1 MDMEVTA
8 WNQLYGAMN
17 ARQERRPFSAAT
29 LRRIAAFARPHK
41 ARLARF
47 LALSLVMAALAVAA
61 PVLAGR
67 VVDAIVK
74 AQPFDVVLGLAGLI
88 AGLALAEAGL
98 GLLTRYL
105 SASIGEGL
113 ILDLRTAVFD
123 HVQRMPIAFFTRTR
137 TGALV
142 SRLNNDV
149 IGAQRAFTDIVS
161 SVAGNVVTL
170 VLTLIV
176 MIGIS
181 WQITLLAL
189 LLLPVFVL
197 PARRMGGRIAK
208 LRREAADH
216 NAAMGT
222 QMTERFSAPGAT
234 LVKLFGRPAH
244 ESSEFA
250 VRARR
255 VRDIGVRTAVTQAV
269 FVTALTLVSA
279 LALALVYGLGG
290 FYALRGEL
298 DAGSVVALA
307 LLLTRLYS
315 PLTALASARVDV
327 MSALVSF
334 ERVFEV
340 LDLKPLIQEK
350 PDAQALPDAPTSVEF
365 DQVRFAYPSA
375 DKVSLA
381 SLEEVATLDSRG
393 GVEVLKGISFRAE
406 PGQMVALVGSSGAG
420 KSTIAQLL
428 PRLYDVDEGAVR
440 LGGVDV
446 RDLTADSIRDTLG
459 MVTQDGH
466 LFHDSIRANL
476 LLARPEATE
485 EEIWDSLRRAR
496 LADLIES
503 LPDGLDTV
511 VGERGYR
518 LSGGERQRLTI
529 ARLLLA
535 RPRVVIL
542 DEATAHLDSTSEARR
557 AGGPRRGAGRQDRD
571 RDRAPPLHHPRGRPH
586 PGRGGRPRGGA
597 GHSRHPARRG
607 RQVRRAAQHSVRRP
621 RHRGLSSRTAQRE
634 ERHGDAHGHDDRRDH
649 QRGLVGGEERAL
661 ALPGA
666 EDGAQHGDAEQAEHL
681 ARDVEHAGGHTG
693 ALGGKRAEDHRGQ
706 RDQHAAAQ
714 AVQQEPG
721 QDVEVA
727 AVGPHVGD
735 AEHGHRHQPQAE
747 RDGLGVAEQA
757 RQAL

>member
-542 DEATAHLDSTSEARR
+542 DEATAHLDSTSEAAVQEALAEALDGRTAIVIAHRLSTIR
-557 AGGPRRGAGRQDRD
+557 AADLILVVEDGRVVEQGTH
-571 RDRAPPLHHPRGRPH
+571 ATLLAE
-586 PGRGGRPRGGA
+586 GGRYA
-597 GHSRHPARRG
+597 ELHSTQFDAPAI
-607 RQVRRAAQHSVRRP
+607 AA
-621 RHRGLSSRTAQRE
+621 
-634 ERHGDAHGHDDRRDH
+634 
-649 QRGLVGGEERAL
+649 
-661 ALPGA
+661 
-666 EDGAQHGDAEQAEHL
+666 
-681 ARDVEHAGGHTG
+681 
-693 ALGGKRAEDHRGQ
+693 
-706 RDQHAAAQ
+706 
-714 AVQQEPG
+714 
-721 QDVEVA
+721 
-727 AVGPHVGD
+727 
-735 AEHGHRHQPQAE
+735 
-747 RDGLGVAEQA
+747 
-757 RQAL
+757 

>member
-1 MDMEVTA
+1 MSMEMTA
-8 WNQLYGAMN
+8 WHQLYSMN
-17 ARQERRPFSAAT
+17 NRPERRPLSRAT
-29 LRRIAAFARPHK
+29 LRRISGFARPHRR
-41 ARLARF
+41 RLTLF
-47 LALSLVMAALAVAA
+47 LLLSVVLAGLAVAS
-61 PVLAGR
+61 PLLAGR
-67 VVDAIVK
+67 VVDAIFNSE
-74 AQPFDVVLGLAGLI
+74 PLDVVVVVALTI
-88 AGLALAEAGL
+88 AGLAVAEAGL
-98 GLLTRYL
+98 GLLNRWL
-105 SASIGEGL
+105 SAGIGESL

-149 IGAQRAFTDIVS
+149 IGAQRAFTDTLSGV
-161 SVAGNVVTL
+161 VGNLVTL
-170 VLTLIV
+170 ALTLTA

-189 LLLPVFVL
+189 LLLPIFVL
-197 PARRMGGRIAK
+197 PARRMGTRIAR

-244 ESSEFA
+244 ESAEFA
-250 VRARR
+250 SRARR
-255 VRDIGVRTAVTQAV
+255 VRDIGVRSAMTQSA

-290 FYALRGEL
+290 FYALRDQLAPG
-298 DAGSVVALA
+298 ALVSMA
-307 LLLTRLYS
+307 MLLTRLYA

-327 MSALVSF
+327 MSAVVSF

-340 LDLKPLIQEK
+340 LDLKPLIQER
-350 PDAQALPDAPTSVEF
+350 PDAGKVPEGPVAVEF
-365 DQVRFAYPSA
+365 EDVRFAYPSA

-381 SLEEVATLDSRG
+381 SLEEVAALDSRG
-393 GVEVLKGISFRAE
+393 GVEVLHGVSFRAE

-428 PRLYDVDEGAVR
+428 PRLYDVDSGAVR

-446 RDLTADSIRDTLG
+446 RDLTFDSIRDTLG

-466 LFHDSIRANL
+466 LFHETIRANL
-476 LLARPEATE
+476 LLARPEASE
-485 EEIWDSLRRAR
+485 DEIWDALTRAR
-496 LADLIES
+496 LATLIQS

-542 DEATAHLDSTSEARR
+542 DEATAALDSTSEAAVQAALGEALAGRTAVVIAHR
-557 AGGPRRGAGRQDRD
+557 LSTIRAADLILVIEDGRVVERGTHAELLAAGGRYEE
-571 RDRAPPLHHPRGRPH
+571 LY
-586 PGRGGRPRGGA
+586 
-597 GHSRHPARRG
+597 
-607 RQVRRAAQHSVRRP
+607 
-621 RHRGLSSRTAQRE
+621 RTQFE
-634 ERHGDAHGHDDRRDH
+634 DPT
-649 QRGLVGGEERAL
+649 V
-661 ALPGA
+661 A
-666 EDGAQHGDAEQAEHL
+666 E
-681 ARDVEHAGGHTG
+681 
-693 ALGGKRAEDHRGQ
+693 
-706 RDQHAAAQ
+706 AAA
-714 AVQQEPG
+714 
-721 QDVEVA
+721 
-727 AVGPHVGD
+727 
-735 AEHGHRHQPQAE
+735 
-747 RDGLGVAEQA
+747 
-757 RQAL
+757 